1 MKSKKGFTLVE
12 VMIVVAIIGLLA
24 AIGIPSIMNAMAKA
38 QDKAKDRNIASVE
51 KAKAM
56 LQLPASIH
64 SLGQDL
70 QNGATPS
77 TADVLACMQG
87 VDALSDLDVKSES
100 STIGAIGTNADYPTA
115 PVGP

>member
-1 MKSKKGFTLVE
+1 MKTKKGFTLVE

-24 AIGIPSIMNAMAKA
+24 AIGIPSIMNAMSKA

-70 QNGATPS
+70 QDTDTFAV
-77 TADVLACMQG
+77 ADLLECMQG
-87 VDALSDLDVKSES
+87 VDAIADLDVKGA
-100 STIGAIGTNADYPTA
+100 TITPGAIGTTA
-115 PVGP
+115 TY